1 MKNNNRKYLDV
12 PTMKEIREQYD
23 EIAKL
28 SEKIVS
34 FDDIQ
39 EFMEKHPGIP
49 VEVNE
54 DLPESFDRETDEIES
69 IRFQCKNILFY
80 KRKGQK
86 NIITFYD
93 DNEGQLPDC
102 TIDELEDMIEHFGSK
117 GYFKINPNYV
127 SN

>member
-69 IRFQCKNILFY
+69 IRFQYKNILFY

-102 TIDELEDMIEHFGSK
+102 TIDELEDMIEYFGSK